1 MLNMITFVIVK
12 MVKRSFFKL
21 FICLQLYS
29 VAVNIYGQM
38 PKNQIDPL
46 ILAKVL
52 AKANAEITTKTSS
65 VIGEGDYLISGD
77 SLFLN
82 PDGTHYLYSYN
93 ARRNTFIRQ
102 DHSNFH
108 GHNFKRILFQFNGEI
123 YAFGGYGF
131 WTSHAKLIKF
141 DKISK
146 EWELVMIQNLDLN
159 RFQPLHSS
167 LLGDSIY
174 IYGTYEHHAVNT
186 NKQTTIRS
194 FIINLRDFKCKEYQN
209 TEVQFIEKTSS
220 ASYNHQQS
228 NFVIWG
234 GPNSFDYILDKS
246 KGIYYKNTSGPA
258 FFAPNNTQKINS
270 QDSIYRFVV
279 GKELITV
286 NPDYTIEKL
295 DIENYIK
302 LFCLPENQIKDWEES
317 KVISTEKVI
326 LIYQIAIAIL
336 FLVSLI
342 FLVLFFRS
350 YKRFNHSKYEH
361 HDGLDN
367 HDSVMHTLLSI
378 GNGEFSEKEIDMI
391 LRISHFPDNVRKIS
405 RSQIIFDVNE
415 KHPSLVEKI
424 ENTNKKEFVYL
435 IHSTLN

>member
-1 MLNMITFVIVK
+1 MFTFVIIKKVK
-12 MVKRSFFKL
+12 FRYFKSL
-21 FICLQLYS
+21 KFIQLS
-29 VAVNIYGQM
+29 IVVSILLPVFLNAQMDPVAIS
-38 PKNQIDPL
+38 KI
-46 ILAKVL
+46 L

-93 ARRNTFIRQ
+93 ARRNTFIRH

-108 GHNFKRILFQFNGEI
+108 GHNFKRILFQFKGEI

-159 RFQPLHSS
+159 LFQPLHSAI
-167 LLGDSIY
+167 LGDSIY
-174 IYGTYEHHAVNT
+174 IYGIYEHHAVKI

-194 FIINLRDFKCKEYQN
+194 FIINLRDLKCKEYQN
-209 TEVQFIEKTSS
+209 TEVQFIEKISS

-258 FFAPNNTQKINS
+258 FFAPNNTQKINFK
-270 QDSIYRFVV
+270 DSIYRFVV

-286 NPDYTIEKL
+286 NPDYSIERL

-302 LFCLPENQIKDWEES
+302 LFCLPENYIKDWEES
-317 KVISTEKVI
+317 TVMSKEKVI
-326 LIYQIAIAIL
+326 LVYQIAIAIL
-336 FLVSLI
+336 ILSILI
-342 FLVLFFRS
+342 FLVLFFSRD
-350 YKRFNHSKYEH
+350 KRLNHSIH
-361 HDGLDN
+361 QDHDGLDN

-391 LRISHFPDNVRKIS
+391 LRISHFSNNVRKIR

-435 IHSTLN
+435 IHSTVN

>member
-1 MLNMITFVIVK
+1 MFTFVIIKKVK
-12 MVKRSFFKL
+12 FRYFKSL
-21 FICLQLYS
+21 KFIQLS
-29 VAVNIYGQM
+29 IVVSILLPVFLNAQMDPVAIS
-38 PKNQIDPL
+38 KI
-46 ILAKVL
+46 L

-93 ARRNTFIRQ
+93 ARRNTFIRH

-108 GHNFKRILFQFNGEI
+108 GHNFKRILFQFKGEI

-159 RFQPLHSS
+159 LFQPLHSAI
-167 LLGDSIY
+167 LGDSIY
-174 IYGTYEHHAVNT
+174 IYGTYEHHAVKI

-209 TEVQFIEKTSS
+209 TEVQFIEKISS

-246 KGIYYKNTSGPA
+246 KGIYYKNNSGPA

-286 NPDYTIEKL
+286 NPDYSIERL

-302 LFCLPENQIKDWEES
+302 LFCLPENYIKDWEES
-317 KVISTEKVI
+317 TVMSKEKVI
-326 LIYQIAIAIL
+326 LVYQIAIAIL
-336 FLVSLI
+336 ILSILI
-342 FLVLFFRS
+342 FLVLFFSRD
-350 YKRFNHSKYEH
+350 KRLNHSIH
-361 HDGLDN
+361 QDHDGLIN

-391 LRISHFPDNVRKIS
+391 LRISHFPDYVRKIR

-435 IHSTLN
+435 IHSTVN

>member
-1 MLNMITFVIVK
+1 MFTFVIIKKVK
-12 MVKRSFFKL
+12 FRYFKSL
-21 FICLQLYS
+21 KFIQLS
-29 VAVNIYGQM
+29 IVVSILLPVFLNAQMDPVAIS
-38 PKNQIDPL
+38 KI
-46 ILAKVL
+46 L

-93 ARRNTFIRQ
+93 ARRNTFIRH

-108 GHNFKRILFQFNGEI
+108 GHNFKRILFQFKGEI

-159 RFQPLHSS
+159 LFQPLHSAI
-167 LLGDSIY
+167 LGDSIY
-174 IYGTYEHHAVNT
+174 IYGTYEHHAVKI

-209 TEVQFIEKTSS
+209 TEVQFIEKISS

-258 FFAPNNTQKINS
+258 FFAPNNTQKINFK
-270 QDSIYRFVV
+270 DSIYRFVV

-286 NPDYTIEKL
+286 NPDYSIERL

-302 LFCLPENQIKDWEES
+302 LFCLPENYIKDWEES
-317 KVISTEKVI
+317 TVMSKEKVI
-326 LIYQIAIAIL
+326 LVYQIAIAIL
-336 FLVSLI
+336 ILSILI
-342 FLVLFFRS
+342 FLVLFFSRD
-350 YKRFNHSKYEH
+350 KRLNHSIH
-361 HDGLDN
+361 QDHDGLIN

-391 LRISHFPDNVRKIS
+391 LRISHFSNNVRKIR

-435 IHSTLN
+435 IHSTVN

>member
-1 MLNMITFVIVK
+1 MFTFVIIKKVK
-12 MVKRSFFKL
+12 FRYFKSL
-21 FICLQLYS
+21 KFIQLS
-29 VAVNIYGQM
+29 IVVSILLPVFLNAQMDPVAIS
-38 PKNQIDPL
+38 KI
-46 ILAKVL
+46 L

-93 ARRNTFIRQ
+93 ARRNTFIRH

-108 GHNFKRILFQFNGEI
+108 GHNFKRILFQFKGEI

-146 EWELVMIQNLDLN
+146 EWELVMIQKLDLN
-159 RFQPLHSS
+159 LFQPLHSAI
-167 LLGDSIY
+167 LGDSIY
-174 IYGTYEHHAVNT
+174 IYGTYEHHAVKI

-209 TEVQFIEKTSS
+209 TEVQFIEKISS

-258 FFAPNNTQKINS
+258 FFAPNNTQKINFK
-270 QDSIYRFVV
+270 DSIYRFVV

-286 NPDYTIEKL
+286 NPDYSIERL

-302 LFCLPENQIKDWEES
+302 LFCLPENYIKDWEES
-317 KVISTEKVI
+317 TVMSKEKVI
-326 LIYQIAIAIL
+326 LVYQIAIAIL
-336 FLVSLI
+336 ILSILI
-342 FLVLFFRS
+342 FLVLFFSRD
-350 YKRFNHSKYEH
+350 KRLNHSIH
-361 HDGLDN
+361 QDHDGLIN

-391 LRISHFPDNVRKIS
+391 LRISHFPDYVRKIR

-435 IHSTLN
+435 IHSTVN

>member
-1 MLNMITFVIVK
+1 MFTFVIIKKVK
-12 MVKRSFFKL
+12 FRYFKSL
-21 FICLQLYS
+21 KFIQLS
-29 VAVNIYGQM
+29 IVVSILLPVFLNAQMDPVAIS
-38 PKNQIDPL
+38 KI
-46 ILAKVL
+46 L

-93 ARRNTFIRQ
+93 ARRNTFIRH

-108 GHNFKRILFQFNGEI
+108 GHNFKRILFQFKGEI

-159 RFQPLHSS
+159 LFQPLHSAI
-167 LLGDSIY
+167 LGDSIY
-174 IYGTYEHHAVNT
+174 IYGTYEHHAVKI

-209 TEVQFIEKTSS
+209 TEVQFIEKISS

-258 FFAPNNTQKINS
+258 FFAPNNTQKINFK
-270 QDSIYRFVV
+270 DSIYRFVV

-286 NPDYTIEKL
+286 NPDYSIERL

-302 LFCLPENQIKDWEES
+302 LFCLPENYIKDWEES
-317 KVISTEKVI
+317 TVMSKEKVI
-326 LIYQIAIAIL
+326 LVYQIAIAIL
-336 FLVSLI
+336 ILSILI
-342 FLVLFFRS
+342 FLVLFFSRD
-350 YKRFNHSKYEH
+350 KRLNHSIH
-361 HDGLDN
+361 QDHDGLDN

-391 LRISHFPDNVRKIS
+391 LRISHFPDYVRKIR

-435 IHSTLN
+435 IHSTVN

>member
-1 MLNMITFVIVK
+1 MFTFVIIKKVK
-12 MVKRSFFKL
+12 FRYFKSL
-21 FICLQLYS
+21 KFIQLS
-29 VAVNIYGQM
+29 IVVSILLPVFLNAQMDPVAIS
-38 PKNQIDPL
+38 KI
-46 ILAKVL
+46 L

-93 ARRNTFIRQ
+93 ARRNTFIRH

-108 GHNFKRILFQFNGEI
+108 GHNFKRILFQFKGEI

-159 RFQPLHSS
+159 LFQPLHSAI
-167 LLGDSIY
+167 LGDSIY
-174 IYGTYEHHAVNT
+174 IYGTYEHHAVKI

-209 TEVQFIEKTSS
+209 TEVQFIEKISS

-258 FFAPNNTQKINS
+258 FFAPNNTQKINFK
-270 QDSIYRFVV
+270 DSIYRFVV

-286 NPDYTIEKL
+286 NPDYSIERL

-302 LFCLPENQIKDWEES
+302 LFCLPENYIKDWEES
-317 KVISTEKVI
+317 TVMSKEKVI
-326 LIYQIAIAIL
+326 LVYQIAIAIL
-336 FLVSLI
+336 ILSILI
-342 FLVLFFRS
+342 FLVLFFSRD
-350 YKRFNHSKYEH
+350 KRLNHSIH
-361 HDGLDN
+361 QDHDGLIN

-391 LRISHFPDNVRKIS
+391 LRISHFPDYVRKIR

-435 IHSTLN
+435 IHSTVN